1 MIETYAADVAA
12 EKCPFDLK
20 LRVHSDVFINK
31 RLKQTLKEEA
41 LFLD

>member
-20 LRVHSDVFINK
+20 LRVHSDVFIK